1 MPGVRALGVDLGS
14 KRIGIAVS
22 DISGTIASA
31 LTTVHRSKSR
41 RHDHAEIAKLVQ
53 VEECEVVVVGLPLS
67 LDGTHGPAARAATKE
82 VAQMASVVGVPI
94 EMYDERFTTVTAERH
109 MLEAGLDAKQ
119 RRQVVDKAAA
129 AVMLQAWLG
138 APPQHVGCV
147 MTQQLDP
154 LLPEAEVDPDS
165 RPAIDWETDPWD
177 NADRTGTVERLRR
190 QTRIAKWGVYTVM
203 VLTIVMVMIAGAV
216 GWWYVQKLNP
226 EGEPGPVQ
234 SFTVAEDET
243 LETLADRLE
252 DEGLISDANVFEQ
265 YVDRNGGLEITP
277 GYYEIRPNDHMG
289 NVLGR
294 LRTPPGQTYSQVT
307 FPEGFTLAQMG
318 QRLDTEIDR
327 MSADDFLAAAQDP
340 SITSVFKPQGVT
352 SLEGLLFPDTYQVSN
367 AESEGQVIDRMIG
380 LMERVGNQEDIVTKS
395 AALGRTPYEILIIA
409 SMIEKEAKVPEDRAK
424 ISRVIHNRLFVSGEQ
439 PR

>member
-1 MPGVRALGVDLGS
+1 
-14 KRIGIAVS
+14 
-22 DISGTIASA
+22 
-31 LTTVHRSKSR
+31 
-41 RHDHAEIAKLVQ
+41 
-53 VEECEVVVVGLPLS
+53 
-67 LDGTHGPAARAATKE
+67 
-82 VAQMASVVGVPI
+82 
-94 EMYDERFTTVTAERH
+94 
-109 MLEAGLDAKQ
+109 
-119 RRQVVDKAAA
+119 
-129 AVMLQAWLG
+129 
-138 APPQHVGCV
+138 

-165 RPAIDWETDPWD
+165 HPAIDWEVDPWD

-190 QTRIAKWGVYTVM
+190 QTRVAKWTVYPIMCIAMVM
-203 VLTIVMVMIAGAV
+203 VLIAGAV

-226 EGEPGPVQ
+226 EGDPGPVQ
-234 SFTVAEDET
+234 SFTVAEGET
-243 LETLADRLE
+243 LESLAERLE
-252 DEGLISDANVFEQ
+252 DDGLITDANVFEQ

-294 LRTPPGQTYSQVT
+294 LRTPPGQTYSKVT

-318 QRLDTEIDR
+318 RRLDTEIDR
-327 MSADDFLAAAQDP
+327 MSSEDFLAAAQDP
-340 SITSVFKPQGVT
+340 SITSIFKPDGVT

-424 ISRVIHNRLFVSGEQ
+424 ISRVIHNRLYVSFNNPDEPFPLQIDAAVLYGRNQLGIDPDTPFSEVRAIPSDWNTYLLPGLPKTPIANPGRASIEAALNPAPNPPPGDPICVDLPQPDQCFYFFYVLADEDGRHAFAATGEQ
-439 PR
+439 HQANVDAAAAAGLLSG

>member
-1 MPGVRALGVDLGS
+1 
-14 KRIGIAVS
+14 
-22 DISGTIASA
+22 
-31 LTTVHRSKSR
+31 
-41 RHDHAEIAKLVQ
+41 
-53 VEECEVVVVGLPLS
+53 
-67 LDGTHGPAARAATKE
+67 
-82 VAQMASVVGVPI
+82 
-94 EMYDERFTTVTAERH
+94 
-109 MLEAGLDAKQ
+109 
-119 RRQVVDKAAA
+119 
-129 AVMLQAWLG
+129 
-138 APPQHVGCV
+138 

-154 LLPEAEVDPDS
+154 LLPEAEVDPDM

-190 QTRIAKWGVYTVM
+190 QTRVVKWGVYTVM
-203 VLTIVMVMIAGAV
+203 CLTIVMVMIAGAV

-318 QRLDTEIDR
+318 KRLDTEIDR
-327 MSADDFLAAAQDP
+327 MSADDFLAASQDP
-340 SITSVFKPQGVT
+340 SITSVFKPDGVA

-380 LMERVGNQEDIVTKS
+380 LMERVGNQEDIVAKS
-395 AALGRTPYEILIIA
+395 QALGRTPYEILIIA

-424 ISRVIHNRLFVSGEQ
+424 ISRVIHNRLYVTANNPDAPFRLQIDAAVLYGRNQLGIDPSTPFSEVRQIPSDWNTYLLPSLPATPIANPGRASINAALNPAPNPPPGDPICRDLPKPDECFYFFYVLADEDGTHAFAATGEQ
-439 PR
+439 HQANVQAAAALGLLGE

>member
-1 MPGVRALGVDLGS
+1 
-14 KRIGIAVS
+14 
-22 DISGTIASA
+22 
-31 LTTVHRSKSR
+31 
-41 RHDHAEIAKLVQ
+41 
-53 VEECEVVVVGLPLS
+53 
-67 LDGTHGPAARAATKE
+67 
-82 VAQMASVVGVPI
+82 
-94 EMYDERFTTVTAERH
+94 
-109 MLEAGLDAKQ
+109 
-119 RRQVVDKAAA
+119 
-129 AVMLQAWLG
+129 
-138 APPQHVGCV
+138 

-177 NADRTGTVERLRR
+177 NADRTGSVERLRR
-190 QTRIAKWGVYTVM
+190 QTRVFKWTVYGLM
-203 VLTIVMVMIAGAV
+203 CLTIVMVMVAGAV

-234 SFTVAEDET
+234 SFTVAEAET

-318 QRLDTEIDR
+318 RRLDTEIDR
-327 MSADDFLAAAQDP
+327 MSSDDFVAASQDP
-340 SITSVFKPQGVT
+340 SITSVFKPEGVT

-380 LMERVGNQEDIVTKS
+380 LMERVGSQEDIVSKS

-424 ISRVIHNRLFVSGEQ
+424 ISRVIHNRLFVTANNPEEPFPLQIDAAVLYGRNQLGIDPDTPFSEVRQTPSDWNTYLLPALPTTPIANPGRASINAALNPSPNPPPGDPICRDLPQPDQCFYFYYVLADEDGTHVFAANFEQ
-439 PR
+439 HQANVEAAAALGLL

>member
-1 MPGVRALGVDLGS
+1 
-14 KRIGIAVS
+14 
-22 DISGTIASA
+22 
-31 LTTVHRSKSR
+31 
-41 RHDHAEIAKLVQ
+41 
-53 VEECEVVVVGLPLS
+53 
-67 LDGTHGPAARAATKE
+67 
-82 VAQMASVVGVPI
+82 
-94 EMYDERFTTVTAERH
+94 
-109 MLEAGLDAKQ
+109 
-119 RRQVVDKAAA
+119 
-129 AVMLQAWLG
+129 
-138 APPQHVGCV
+138 

-165 RPAIDWETDPWD
+165 RPAIDWATDPWD

-190 QTRIAKWGVYTVM
+190 QTRIAKWTVYTLMCVA
-203 VLTIVMVMIAGAV
+203 IIMVMIAGAV

-226 EGEPGPVQ
+226 EGDPGPVQ
-234 SFTVAEDET
+234 SFTVAENET
-243 LETLADRLE
+243 LESLADRLE
-252 DEGLISDANVFEQ
+252 ADGLISDANVFEQ
-265 YVDRNGGLEITP
+265 YVDRNGGLEIIP

-307 FPEGFTLAQMG
+307 FPEGFTIAQMG
-318 QRLDTEIDR
+318 KRLDTEIDR

-340 SITSVFKPQGVT
+340 SITSVFKPDGTT

-424 ISRVIHNRLFVSGEQ
+424 ISRVIHNRLYVTANNPDEPFPLQIDAAVLYGRNQLGIDPDTPFATVRQIPSDWNTYLRPGLPATPIANPGRASIQAALNPAPNPPPGDPICRDLPKPDECFYFFYVLADEDGAHAFAATGEQ
-439 PR
+439 HQANVEAAAALGLLG

>member
-1 MPGVRALGVDLGS
+1 
-14 KRIGIAVS
+14 
-22 DISGTIASA
+22 
-31 LTTVHRSKSR
+31 
-41 RHDHAEIAKLVQ
+41 
-53 VEECEVVVVGLPLS
+53 
-67 LDGTHGPAARAATKE
+67 
-82 VAQMASVVGVPI
+82 
-94 EMYDERFTTVTAERH
+94 
-109 MLEAGLDAKQ
+109 
-119 RRQVVDKAAA
+119 
-129 AVMLQAWLG
+129 
-138 APPQHVGCV
+138 

-177 NADRTGTVERLRR
+177 NSDRTGTVERLRH
-190 QTRIAKWGVYTVM
+190 QTRVVKWGVYTLM
-203 VLTIVMVMIAGAV
+203 FLTIVMVMIAGAV

-252 DEGLISDANVFEQ
+252 EEGLISDANVFEQ

-318 QRLDTEIDR
+318 RRLDAEIDR
-327 MSADDFLAAAQDP
+327 MSSDDFLAASQDP
-340 SITSVFKPQGVT
+340 SITSVFKPAGVT

-380 LMERVGNQEDIVTKS
+380 LMERVGGQEDIVSKS

-424 ISRVIHNRLFVSGEQ
+424 ISRVIHNRLFVTASNPEEPFPLQIDAAVLYGRNQLGIDPDTPFSDVRQVPSDWNTYLLPALPTTPIANPGRASINAALNPAPNPAPGDPICRDLPKPDQCFFFFYVLADEDGSHAFAATGEQ
-439 PR
+439 HQANVEAAAALGLL

>member
-1 MPGVRALGVDLGS
+1 
-14 KRIGIAVS
+14 
-22 DISGTIASA
+22 
-31 LTTVHRSKSR
+31 
-41 RHDHAEIAKLVQ
+41 
-53 VEECEVVVVGLPLS
+53 
-67 LDGTHGPAARAATKE
+67 
-82 VAQMASVVGVPI
+82 
-94 EMYDERFTTVTAERH
+94 
-109 MLEAGLDAKQ
+109 
-119 RRQVVDKAAA
+119 
-129 AVMLQAWLG
+129 
-138 APPQHVGCV
+138 

-190 QTRIAKWGVYTVM
+190 QTRIAKWTVYTLMCVA
-203 VLTIVMVMIAGAV
+203 IIMVMIAGAV

-226 EGEPGPVQ
+226 EGDPGPVQ
-234 SFTVAEDET
+234 SFTVAENET
-243 LETLADRLE
+243 LESLADRLE
-252 DEGLISDANVFEQ
+252 EDGLISDANVFEQ
-265 YVDRNGGLEITP
+265 YVDRNGGLEIIP

-307 FPEGFTLAQMG
+307 FPEGFTIAQMG
-318 QRLDTEIDR
+318 KRLDTEIDR

-340 SITSVFKPQGVT
+340 SITSVFKPDGTT

-424 ISRVIHNRLFVSGEQ
+424 ISRVIHNRLYVTANNPDEPFPLQIDAAVLYGRNQLGIDPDTPFATVRQIPSDWNTYLRPGLPATPIANPGRASIQAALNPAPNPPPGDPICRDLPKPDECFYFFYVLADEDGAHAFAATGEQ
-439 PR
+439 HQANVEAAAALGLLG

>member
-1 MPGVRALGVDLGS
+1 
-14 KRIGIAVS
+14 
-22 DISGTIASA
+22 
-31 LTTVHRSKSR
+31 
-41 RHDHAEIAKLVQ
+41 
-53 VEECEVVVVGLPLS
+53 
-67 LDGTHGPAARAATKE
+67 
-82 VAQMASVVGVPI
+82 
-94 EMYDERFTTVTAERH
+94 
-109 MLEAGLDAKQ
+109 
-119 RRQVVDKAAA
+119 
-129 AVMLQAWLG
+129 
-138 APPQHVGCV
+138 

-165 RPAIDWETDPWD
+165 RPAIDWATDPWD

-190 QTRIAKWGVYTVM
+190 QTRIAKWTVYTLMCVA
-203 VLTIVMVMIAGAV
+203 IIMVMIAGAV

-226 EGEPGPVQ
+226 EGDPGPVQ
-234 SFTVAEDET
+234 SFTVAENET
-243 LETLADRLE
+243 LESLADRLE
-252 DEGLISDANVFEQ
+252 EDGLISDANVFEQ
-265 YVDRNGGLEITP
+265 YVDRNGGLEIIP

-307 FPEGFTLAQMG
+307 FPEGFTIAQMG
-318 QRLDTEIDR
+318 KRLDTEIDR

-340 SITSVFKPQGVT
+340 SITSVFKPDGTT

-424 ISRVIHNRLFVSGEQ
+424 ISRVIHNRLYVTANNPDEPFPLQIDAAVLYGRNQLGIDPDTPFATVRQIPSDWNTYLRPGLPATPIANPGRASIQAALNPAPNPPPGDPICRDLPKPDECFYFFYVLADEDGAHAFAATGEQ
-439 PR
+439 HQANVEAAAALGLLG